1 MKESDVKNVP
11 GGGAEVTGGHES
23 LPAPAAVDEDKDG
36 ANFPESTAEP
46 AEISD
51 SVLDGKNMWALNC
64 IFCPSKIMPA
74 KVASY
79 HVEERALP
87 KMKQK
92 KALSEGLEVEPLSRW
107 FMVSDV
113 MMFDN
118 IGVSNAVGDIK
129 YLTCADCEMGP
140 VGWTDLSNKKCYIAL
155 ARVRET

>member
-79 HVEERALP
+79 HVEER
-87 KMKQK
+87 
-92 KALSEGLEVEPLSRW
+92 V
-107 FMVSDV
+107 
-113 MMFDN
+113 
-118 IGVSNAVGDIK
+118 K
-129 YLTCADCEMGP
+129 YTIIIYGIMA
-140 VGWTDLSNKKCYIAL
+140 GWKSCNVCST
-155 ARVRET
+155 

>member
-1 MKESDVKNVP
+1 ME
-11 GGGAEVTGGHES
+11 
-23 LPAPAAVDEDKDG
+23 LW
-36 ANFPESTAEP
+36 
-46 AEISD
+46 
-51 SVLDGKNMWALNC
+51 LDGKAVMFVLHNLSVFVNS
-64 IFCPSKIMPA
+64 IFLVVLIFLLK
-74 KVASY
+74 
-79 HVEERALP
+79 ALP